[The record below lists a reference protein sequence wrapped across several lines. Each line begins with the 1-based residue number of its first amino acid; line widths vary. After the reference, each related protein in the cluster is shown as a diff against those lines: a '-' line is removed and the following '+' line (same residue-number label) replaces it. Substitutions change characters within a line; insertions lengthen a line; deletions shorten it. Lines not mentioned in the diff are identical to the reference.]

1 MKLNEVGLP
10 RGRKAR
16 KTKRLGRGNASGQ
29 GSTAGRGHKGQRARA
44 GGYHKVGF
52 EGGQMPLQRRTPKQ
66 GFTNIFKREWSIVNL
81 DRLADLPAGTT
92 VDSNFL
98 SENGIVKNSKVGI
111 KILGKGEVKNALTIR
126 VSAVSE
132 TARKKIEAAGGKVE
146 VI

>member
-1 MKLNEVGLP
+1 MRLNTIGLP

-52 EGGQMPLQRRTPKQ
+52 EGGQMPLQRRTPKK
-66 GFTNIFKREWSIVNL
+66 GFTNIFKKEFAVVNL
-81 DRLADLPAGTT
+81 AKLADVPAGTT
-92 VDSNFL
+92 VDANFL
-98 SENGIVKNSKVGI
+98 VEKGCVKNTRKSI
-111 KILGKGEVKNALTIR
+111 KILGNGEITNAITLR
-126 VSAVSE
+126 VTAVSE
-132 TARKKIEAAGGKVE
+132 TAKQKIEAAGGKVE